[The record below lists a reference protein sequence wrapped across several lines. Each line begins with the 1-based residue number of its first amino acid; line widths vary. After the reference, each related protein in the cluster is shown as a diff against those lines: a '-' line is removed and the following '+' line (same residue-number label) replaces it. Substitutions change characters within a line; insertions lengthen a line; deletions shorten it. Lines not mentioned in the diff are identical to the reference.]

1 MLSTAFYLILDLF
14 ERYAIEQPAS
24 YWIDFQ
30 LRFLLPIQKLDPIYQ
45 NKHPMNN
52 NVLWMNKKVLIT
64 NHSASST
71 AIYTQTN

>member
-24 YWIDFQ
+24 YGIDFQ
-30 LRFLLPIQKLDPIYQ
+30 VRFLLPIQKLDPIYQ

-52 NVLWMNKKVLIT
+52 NVL
-64 NHSASST
+64 
-71 AIYTQTN
+71 